1 MKRAGTSHSATL
13 RLGVSTV
20 AVGAALA
27 FALAAPAAWGQD
39 APAQA
44 ASGNQD
50 AGTPSEADKD
60 IVVTG
65 SRLAT
70 GFQAPTPVS
79 VVGADRLEAR
89 GSTNIGDAL
98 NELPAFRATQT
109 PASSG
114 LSAAAGYVGGRILD
128 LRGLGSVRTL
138 TLVDGKRFVPST
150 TQATVDTNMIPSI
163 LLSRA
168 EVVTGGASAVY
179 GSDAVAGVVNLILDK
194 RFEGL
199 KLNAQQSITR
209 YGDNANSQLGFAAGF
224 KASDS
229 LHVIIGAE
237 YEKSDGVG
245 DCQERQWCRDEWLNF
260 GRNPGQTGIPANN
273 ILADIRPSSVPFNG
287 VTTPPASAYNGRATP
302 VLRPIDGITFAADG
316 TPRRFQYGSMVNS
329 LYQVGGEGE
338 GQNIY
343 FRGLYIN
350 SPTERYNAMTN
361 LDWEA
366 APGLTFGLNLGYGHL
381 TGRHRGVA
389 YRNTALTIQAD
400 NPFIPRSADPTL
412 DIPTLLAAGGL
423 TSFTLGK
430 GFDDIGPAD
439 IRITNNM
446 YRAVGS
452 VQYDIGGSWKVDA
465 YYQFGRNDFRSDT
478 TNGTITSR
486 LLKAVDAVRSGGQ
499 IVCRVNADASTANDD
514 PACVPLNPFGYANG
528 STFAAAK
535 AYVTANGYQT
545 NRTTEHVVAANIQG
559 HLFELPGGPV
569 AVGFGGEFR
578 SDKVVGG
585 ADALAQA
592 NQFFTGNGSLISG
605 KIDVTEGYAET
616 ELPILGNTPFFQ
628 ELSLSGAV
636 RRTHY
641 KRSSDFAASSSV
653 DVTTWKVGGVWEPFD
668 FLRFRATRSRDIR
681 APNVSELFGPTLLA
695 QGILT
700 DPARGGVQAV
710 APITNGSNPNLR
722 PEKANTFTVGVV
734 LQPKGGFLGRFRAS
748 VDYYDI
754 QIDDAI
760 STLGQQNIVTRCFQG
775 DALSCSLVTRD
786 PANADG
792 DGNVANN
799 PITNIVDTFQN
810 VNKLINRGIDFEVSY
825 RQPLGGLGDLNL
837 RLLASYVKDLI
848 TVDAV
853 GPTQRA
859 GQTGLRA
866 GTPPGIPDWTFDLL
880 AAWNVTPHFSFN
892 THVRYIDSGFYNAAF
907 VGAEQPG
914 YVITATNSSNT
925 NFVKAKTYVDLLAT
939 YKLNPGEKKDFSF
952 YIGVDNLFD
961 TDPPL
966 VPGANGTGNNVIFNP
981 VGQTFKAGFRIA
993 Y

>member
-1 MKRAGTSHSATL
+1 M
-13 RLGVSTV
+13 
-20 AVGAALA
+20 GAALVVS
-27 FALAAPAAWGQD
+27 LAPLTAWAQEVPAQPAAADNGPD
-39 APAQA
+39 
-44 ASGNQD
+44 
-50 AGTPSEADKD
+50 TPTRAEQD

-79 VVGADRLEAR
+79 VIGADRLEAR

-98 NELPAFRATQT
+98 NEMPAFRATQT

-114 LSAAAGYVGGRILD
+114 LAAAAGYVGGRILD

-194 RFEGL
+194 KLEGMRF
-199 KLNAQQSITR
+199 NAQQSVTR
-209 YGDNANSQLGFAAGF
+209 YGDNATTQLGFAGGF
-224 KASDS
+224 RASDS
-229 LHVIIGAE
+229 LHIVVGAE
-237 YEKSDGVG
+237 YEKGDGIG
-245 DCQERQWCRDEWLNF
+245 DCQQRQWCRDEWLNF

-273 ILADIRPSSVPFNG
+273 ILADIRPSTVAFNG
-287 VTTPPASAYNGRATP
+287 VTTPPTSAYTGRATP
-302 VLRPIDGITFAADG
+302 VLRPIDGITFGADG

-338 GQNIY
+338 GENIY

-381 TGRHRGVA
+381 SGRHRGVA
-389 YRNTALTIQAD
+389 YRNTAITIQST

-439 IRITNNM
+439 IRITNDV

-452 VQYDIGGSWKVDA
+452 VAYEIGGSWKFDA
-465 YYQFGRNDFRSDT
+465 YYQFGRNNFRSDT
-478 TNGTITSR
+478 TNGTITTR

-499 IVCRVNADASTANDD
+499 IVCRVNADAITTNDD
-514 PACVPLNPFGYANG
+514 AACVPLNPFGYANG

-545 NRTTEHVVAANIQG
+545 NKTTEHVVAANIQG
-559 HLFELPGGPV
+559 HLFDLPGGPV

-578 SDKVVGG
+578 SDQVKGD
-585 ADALAQA
+585 ADALARA

-605 KIDVTEGYAET
+605 KIDVTEAYAET
-616 ELPILGNTPFFQ
+616 ELPILGDTPFFQ

-641 KRSSDFAASSSV
+641 KRSSDFAPTSTV
-653 DVTTWKVGGVWEPFD
+653 DVTTWKVGGVWEPVD
-668 FLRFRATRSRDIR
+668 FLRFRVTRSRDIR
-681 APNVSELFGPTLLA
+681 APNVSELFGPTLRT

-700 DPARGGVQAV
+700 DPARGGLQAV

-722 PEKANTFTVGVV
+722 PEKANTFTAGIV

-748 VDYYDI
+748 VDYFDI

-760 STLGQQNIVTRCFQG
+760 STLGQQNIVTRCYQG

-786 PANADG
+786 PADTDG
-792 DGNVANN
+792 DGNIANN
-799 PITNIVDTFQN
+799 PITNIVDVFQN

-837 RLLASYVKDLI
+837 RVLASYVKDLI

-853 GPTQRA
+853 GPTERA

-866 GTPPGIPDWTFDLL
+866 GTPPGIPDWTLDLL
-880 AAWNVTPHFSFN
+880 ATWNVNEHFSFN
-892 THVRYIDSGFYNAAF
+892 THARYIDSGFYNSAF

-914 YVITATNSSNT
+914 YVITAPNSSNT
-925 NFVKAKTYVDLLAT
+925 NFVKSKTYIDLLAT
-939 YKLNPGEKKDFSF
+939 YKINYGEKRDFAF
-952 YIGVDNLFD
+952 YVGVDNLFD

-981 VGQTFKAGFRIA
+981 VGQTFKAGFRIT